1 MDQRIDET
9 EMNIARKRGR
19 HSRRRGAAAAV
30 ELALTLPFLLLM
42 VVAGIDFARVFY
54 NAQVIAQC
62 AHTGALF
69 AANPDFADKTK
80 YESIM
85 AASLAG
91 ASNLQPEP
99 AVSVRD
105 GIDAIGNRYVEVTVS
120 QPFRLICRYGVIP
133 SELNIART
141 SRARLYPAA
150 LAELQ

>member
-1 MDQRIDET
+1 MT
-9 EMNIARKRGR
+9 NTRKSDRR
-19 HSRRRGAAAAV
+19 SRRRGAAAAV

-62 AHTGALF
+62 AQTGALF

-80 YESIM
+80 YESIS
-85 AASLAG
+85 AASLSG
-91 ASNLQPEP
+91 ASNLQPAP
-99 AVSVRD
+99 TVSTRD

-120 QPFRLICRYGVIP
+120 QPFRLVCRYVVIP
-133 SELNIART
+133 HEIDIVRT

-150 LAELQ
+150 LAEMQ